1 MVTELISIRNIA
13 FAYDQKEVFSDLS
26 LTLESGEVCC
36 LIGSNGCGKT
46 TLLDCILGIH
56 KVQRGEILVEGKNI
70 KEYLRHDLA
79 KRISYVPQIH
89 EISFPYK
96 VLQAVVMGR
105 AAYLNFHS
113 APGKEDEEMA
123 MDCLRKV
130 GMDHLADKPYTQI
143 SGGEMQLVMLA
154 RALAQDS
161 KIIIMDEP
169 TAHLDLKNEL
179 LFLETVADLAN
190 NHKVTVLIATH
201 MPNHSFYFEN
211 KGLNVT
217 LAMMSDGNIQGK
229 GRPNEIL
236 TESSLRSL
244 YKINAR
250 LLEYT
255 LEDGRVL
262 KQVVPLST
270 KF

>member
-1 MVTELISIRNIA
+1 MVTELIAIKNIA
-13 FAYDQKEVFSDLS
+13 FAYEKKEVFTDLTLS
-26 LTLESGEVCC
+26 LESGEICC
-36 LIGSNGCGKT
+36 LIGPNGCGKT

-56 KVQRGEILVEGKNI
+56 EVIAGEIFVENKNI

-79 KRISYVPQIH
+79 KKIAYVPQIH
-89 EISFPYK
+89 EITFPYK

-105 AAYLNFHS
+105 AAYINFFS
-113 APGKEDEEMA
+113 APGKEDEDIA
-123 MDCLRKV
+123 MDCLQRV

-154 RALAQDS
+154 RALAQDTN
-161 KIIIMDEP
+161 IIIMDEP

-179 LFLETVADLAN
+179 LFLETVADLVTN
-190 NHKVTVLIATH
+190 NKVSILIATH

-217 LAMMSDGNIQGK
+217 LAMMSDGNIEEK
-229 GRPNEIL
+229 GRPKDVL
-236 TESSLRSL
+236 TEANIRRL
-244 YKINAR
+244 YKIDAR

-255 LEDGRVL
+255 LEDGREL
-262 KQVVPLST
+262 KQIVPLST
-270 KF
+270 KY